1 MPSEKIDFVLA
12 SASPRRNDLLKKAGY
27 NFIIIPADINEADY
41 NNPCPIEHA
50 KQLALIKAEH
60 IAKQYPDKLV
70 LGADTIAELDG
81 EIIGKPDDADDA
93 LRITKL
99 LFSKPHK
106 VITGIAIIR
115 QTDNLVINQA
125 DTTTIYPK
133 KLTEQDIQK
142 HIDSNTWKGKA
153 GAYAI
158 QETGDRFVEK
168 IEGSLTN
175 VMGLPME
182 LLQKLLKELL

>member
-1 MPSEKIDFVLA
+1 MDPFVVILEPNFGWLTVRSEPSGMNVKF
-12 SASPRRNDLLKKAGY
+12 
-27 NFIIIPADINEADY
+27 
-41 NNPCPIEHA
+41 
-50 KQLALIKAEH
+50 
-60 IAKQYPDKLV
+60 
-70 LGADTIAELDG
+70 DG

-115 QTDNLVINQA
+115 QTDNLIINQA
-125 DTTTIYPK
+125 DTTTVYPK

-142 HIDSNTWKGKA
+142 HIDSNTWQGKA